1 MKHVNKLCK
10 GRINKIYEANHVIK
24 GIHVILNIVLEKDVR
39 SPGHTGIFGIFI
51 ETLSSYLYL
60 ILLLEV
66 FVLNV
71 QGVVI

>member
-24 GIHVILNIVLEKDVR
+24 GIILNIVLEKDVR